1 MFICE
6 VGKANHA
13 WSKRLQSQDKVGKKQ
28 GAEQLVVNA
37 KKSKF
42 EETW

>member
-1 MFICE
+1 MFDSFPL
-6 VGKANHA
+6 G
-13 WSKRLQSQDKVGKKQ
+13 WQGQDKVGKKQ

-37 KKSKF
+37 KKSQF